1 MHNNKISVFAKV
13 KYYIVSPLCKIWL
26 VFLIFMVVLF
36 FSGFTD
42 GITRRMVR
50 AASGASTCVEFVG
63 SEPTYDD
70 SQFIPV
76 PISKGK
82 NTHQNSNAL
91 LFEKK
96 QGRYHCNICT
106 CILKLALT
114 I

>member
-1 MHNNKISVFAKV
+1 MHDKKISVFAKR
-13 KYYIVSPLCKIWL
+13 KYYILPPLCKIWL
-26 VFLIFMVVLF
+26 VFSFLWVFTSF
-36 FSGFTD
+36 CGFAD

-82 NTHQNSNAL
+82 NTPQNRSAL
-91 LFEKK
+91 LFKEK
-96 QGRYHCNICT
+96 QGR
-106 CILKLALT
+106 
-114 I
+114 

>member
-1 MHNNKISVFAKV
+1 MQSL
-13 KYYIVSPLCKIWL
+13 VS
-26 VFLIFMVVLF
+26 FLISMGVHF

-82 NTHQNSNAL
+82 NTPQNRNAS
-91 LFEKK
+91 LFEEKT
-96 QGRYHCNICT
+96 REIP
-106 CILKLALT
+106 L
-114 I
+114 

>member
-1 MHNNKISVFAKV
+1 MQNL
-13 KYYIVSPLCKIWL
+13 VS
-26 VFLIFMVVLF
+26 FLIFMVVLF

-82 NTHQNSNAL
+82 NTPQNSNAL